1 MDECFWNGTTKRR
14 ISSQFVIFFRRF
26 FFILRP
32 QNNIFSI
39 LAAWKLQKN
48 HCRFDNVKR
57 KWKDMFDTWTD
68 PKITTYKKPP
78 HRTEKNYT
86 ILSLARAPARS
97 FFYTTEYISF
107 VSSYSSRSNIP
118 PKMWA
123 QWSIIFLF
131 ILKFH
136 SRLPFRT
143 SVFLFLFFF
152 LFYSF
157 KRTDGLSSSFQ
168 FDSVVVCFVRK
179 ARKNV
184 FRNFPISS
192 ISKTHIH
199 IVNEKHINISNVQ
212 IDND

>member
-1 MDECFWNGTTKRR
+1 MKRY
-14 ISSQFVIFFRRF
+14 VWYMN
-26 FFILRP
+26 RP
-32 QNNIFSI
+32 E
-39 LAAWKLQKN
+39 
-48 HCRFDNVKR
+48 
-57 KWKDMFDTWTD
+57 
-68 PKITTYKKPP
+68 KITTYKKPP

-152 LFYSF
+152 ILF
-157 KRTDGLSSSFQ
+157 FQ
-168 FDSVVVCFVRK
+168 TNWWFIKFIPIWFGRCLFRPESKKKCF
-179 ARKNV
+179 
-184 FRNFPISS
+184 P
-192 ISKTHIH
+192 
-199 IVNEKHINISNVQ
+199 
-212 IDND
+212 